1 MIESIAEKLSSKAAS
16 QAPLVSFALPVYNG
30 EKYLAVALD
39 SILTQTFTNFEL
51 IVIDDGSTD
60 GSLKILRH
68 YESLDSRV
76 KLVTRENRGLPASL
90 NQAISL
96 AKGSLIARMDEDDIC
111 KPSRLATQVEFM
123 QQHPEVVVLG
133 SAANFIHEDGSYICT
148 FIPSSEDVVL
158 RKAFPNSPFIHPSV
172 MFVKDAFFEAGKYI
186 EKMKWGGEDV
196 TLFERM
202 SRLGCIHNLT
212 ESLISYRLVPGSLS
226 RKPPA
231 FRAML
236 TSIIIDEIAGNSVT
250 DERFDELHQEA
261 KKIDKSKA
269 VFDYHFEVAKLY
281 IWSGGSRKKTI
292 KHLNNCLAFN
302 ISIVKVICMYV
313 LALMPKDLIR
323 LIYSRLKGRHYEAS
337 TS

>member
-1 MIESIAEKLSSKAAS
+1 MIESTAEKSSSKAAS
-16 QAPLVSFALPVYNG
+16 PIPLVSIALPVYNG

-39 SILTQTFTNFEL
+39 SILAQTFTNFEL

-60 GSLKILRH
+60 GTLKILRK

-96 AKGSLIARMDEDDIC
+96 AKGSLIARMDQDDIC
-111 KPSRLATQVEFM
+111 KPNRLATQVEFI
-123 QQHPEVVVLG
+123 QQHCEVVVLG
-133 SAANFIHEDGSYICT
+133 SAANFIDEDGSNICT

-212 ESLISYRLVPGSLS
+212 EPLICYRLVPGSLS
-226 RKPPA
+226 RKPPV
-231 FRAML
+231 FRSML
-236 TSIIIDEIAGNSVT
+236 TKVVDDQIAGNLVT
-250 DERFDELHQEA
+250 GERFAALEQEA
-261 KKIDKSKA
+261 RKTDKSKA

-281 IWSGGSRKKTI
+281 VWSGGSRGKAMAHLKK
-292 KHLNNCLAFN
+292 
-302 ISIVKVICMYV
+302 CMSFQYSMTRV
-313 LALMPKDLIR
+313 FFIYLLTFMPR
-323 LIYSRLKGRHYEAS
+323 RWVHAAYFRLKGRLYES
-337 TS
+337 I